1 MIEFDVKCERCRKP
15 ITLRVCYELARAFF
29 EKHGAFCEACYKPG
43 DQAAP
48 MRRAA

>member
-1 MIEFDVKCERCRKP
+1 MIEFDVKCERCKKP
-15 ITLRVCYELARAFF
+15 ITLRVWSEHARAFF
-29 EKHGAFCEACYKPG
+29 GRHGALCEACYEPG